1 MSLIP
6 VVADES
12 VDPEF
17 GTGAVKVTPGHDHTD
32 FEIGSRHRLPI
43 LSVIGEDG
51 RIVFGVAAEGDG
63 EHKIDSGIEALNE
76 SGEKLKVLET

>member
-17 GTGAVKVTPGHDHTD
+17 GTGAVKVTPGHDHKD

-63 EHKIDSGIEALNE
+63 EHKIDSVIEALNE

>member
-1 MSLIP
+1 LIP
-6 VVADES
+6 IVADES
-12 VDPEF
+12 VNPEF

-51 RIVFGVAAEGDG
+51 RIVFGVAGEGDG
-63 EHKIDSGIEALNE
+63 DHKINCGNETLNE
-76 SGEKLKVLET
+76 AGEKLKVFGVM